1 MKKAYT
7 FRLDPALVNQLD
19 VFNGNRTY
27 NLELAIQ
34 QYIQPQH
41 DNNISYI
48 QHLESEVQ
56 YLRSRNDKLMVF
68 SIPFLSKLK
77 LFMLKK
83 G

>member
-19 VFNGNRTY
+19 VFSGNRTY

-34 QYIQPQH
+34 QYIQPEH
-41 DNNISYI
+41 NNNISYI

-56 YLRSRNDKLMVF
+56 YLRSQNDKLLVS
-68 SIPFLSKLK
+68 SIPILSRIKLK
-77 LFMLKK
+77 LLSK
-83 G
+83 